1 MAGGSSIEAVKKK
14 IQTLQQVADE
24 AEERAEHLQREVDA
38 ERQARERV
46 SGEPRWAARV
56 DTPDPPKSL
65 AGPCVAA
72 ALRGLHGVPLLSMY
86 RAPRGLG
93 PTAEQ
98 QATLSGARG
107 SFPGFRAAL

>member
-46 SGEPRWAARV
+46 SGEPRWGSACRH
-56 DTPDPPKSL
+56 PSPPPNRPP
-65 AGPCVAA
+65 GPASQPPSEGCTVF
-72 ALRGLHGVPLLSMY
+72 L
-86 RAPRGLG
+86 
-93 PTAEQ
+93 
-98 QATLSGARG
+98 
-107 SFPGFRAAL
+107 F